1 MEYNP
6 RAWTMNQ
13 KIKRSAKTR
22 WLMVVYLA
30 VLVGLIVACLS
41 GLLNSVSGSSILS
54 AIAMFAVVLFTQ
66 SPFRSRPSKKWEQGG
81 IMHLPDEFEIQA
93 FQDAQSKA
101 NIWGLLSIIAVFIW
115 LGVASDMA
123 WIHPQGFTSWLTL
136 GAALAYFN
144 MVLPFAVAEWT
155 VPLPDRDENAEDE
168 L

>member
-41 GLLNSVSGSSILS
+41 GLLNSVSGNSFPTVIV
-54 AIAMFAVVLFTQ
+54 IFAVLLFMQ
-66 SPFRSRPSKKWEQGG
+66 SPFRPRPSKKSGQGG
-81 IMHLPDEFEIQA
+81 ITHVPDEFEIQA
-93 FQDAQSKA
+93 FQNAQSKA

-136 GAALAYFN
+136 GAALAYFS

-155 VPLPDRDENAEDE
+155 VPLLDGDENADE
-168 L
+168 EL